1 MSAARAERRE
11 RIAGQLFAGMLAC
24 SDTTGDATVVA
35 GVAVKLAN
43 ALMAELD
50 KAAAEE
56 SQQIDP
62 VRQLA
67 ELQNLQEA
75 KDAAVERSIN
85 KSILI
90 WQRDRKIDDLNEQ
103 VAILKAQLEAKP

>member
-1 MSAARAERRE
+1 MSETRAARRE
-11 RIAGQLFAGMLAC
+11 RIAGQLLAGMLAC
-24 SDTTGDATVVA
+24 SDIDGDATHFA
-35 GVAVKLAN
+35 GVVVKLAN
-43 ALMAELD
+43 VLMAELD

-75 KDAAVERSIN
+75 KDAAVERSIK

-90 WQRDRKIDDLNEQ
+90 WQRDREIDDLNEQ